1 MKITN
6 KNFKFIGLGVLVGM
20 ALGAIP
26 VAAQI
31 EISWPNGPIYK
42 TVSMKIDTS
51 IDVSS
56 LYLGTGGEDQNWTF
70 NETVDEWDVDFTTGE
85 TAGSPFEAAFP
96 GAEWVQIIWQ
106 YIPEFMGI
114 GPDVD
119 SIFVYRRIADGF
131 MEELGMGTHNT
142 LMQGSPFVYPEA
154 STVYPNPLRWDSQEW
169 VERRQMQP
177 TFLNLVA
184 GTIHDSTVVTVEGWG
199 TLEIPPGTYDCL
211 LLKRHEF
218 RHIQV
223 PPIPLFLPNGYDDIL
238 ETWTYT
244 WVTHGYD
251 LALSVTA
258 DASAG
263 ESFTQALYV
272 IIANS
277 PVGVGCDPE
286 CTTSNSLPT
295 TFALRQNYPNPFN
308 PATTIRYALP
318 TPSQVE
324 LNVFSILGQNLATL
338 ETGVRPAGEHPVVW
352 EGRDRQGRPVPAGI
366 YFYRLTATPLD
377 GSRTIVQTRK
387 MIVTK

>member
-1 MKITN
+1 MNITN
-6 KNFKFIGLGVLVGM
+6 RTFKFIFLGILVGM
-20 ALGAIP
+20 IIGSIP

-31 EISWPNGPIYK
+31 EISWPDDPVYK

-51 IDVSS
+51 INVAG
-56 LYLGTGGEDQNWTF
+56 LNLGTGGEDQNWTF
-70 NETVDEWDVDFTTGE
+70 NEVVDDWDVEFSTVE
-85 TAGSPFEAAFP
+85 TAGTPFEAAFP

-114 GPDVD
+114 GPTVD
-119 SIFVYRRIADGF
+119 SIFVYRQIADGF

-154 STVYPNPLRWDSQEW
+154 STVYPNPLRWDSQQWTEKRHM
-169 VERRQMQP
+169 EP
-177 TFLNLVA
+177 TFLGLVT
-184 GTIHDSTVVTVEGWG
+184 GTINDSTDVTVEGWG
-199 TLEIPPGTYDCL
+199 TLEIPSGTVDCL

-223 PPIPLFLPNGYDDIL
+223 PPIPFLLPNGYDDIL
-238 ETWTYT
+238 ETWTYV

-258 DASAG
+258 DAASG

-272 IIANS
+272 IMADS
-277 PVGVGCDPE
+277 PVGVECDPE

-324 LNVFSILGQNLATL
+324 LSVFSILGQKLATL
-338 ETGVRPAGEHPVVW
+338 ETGVKPVGEHHVVW
-352 EGRDRQGRPVPAGI
+352 EGNDRQGRPVPAGI
-366 YFYRLTATPLD
+366 YFYRLNATPLD
-377 GSRTIVQTRK
+377 GSHPIVQTRK
-387 MIVTK
+387 MILTK